1 MHLVARLALSGKQPQ
16 NKEVSQNQEGT
27 SGPPQRRTLP
37 REGARPTLRV
47 SAVAERLGVAAAT
60 LRTWDRRYGLGPSEH
75 AAGSHRQYSWADFER
90 LTTMRRLTQQGMAP
104 AEAARVALAQDVT
117 GEVAPAPSPVTNLD
131 PSAASTLKIGP
142 IVDRLDQIPDAARPL
157 VRAAARMD
165 SSTIRQVF
173 SSRLAASGVCETWE
187 ELAMPA
193 LQLVGEHWAQTGQ
206 GVEVEHLLTNALM
219 CSLAD
224 YRHRLGAT
232 RGLTLLASADE
243 DQHDLP
249 LHAAATGMAEY
260 GLRSALL
267 GARMPHSALLAS
279 MRSAQPDVLVLLALI
294 QPVPGQVGQLAGLA
308 EHTRLILAGPGWHG
322 VGTPK
327 SAVTVNSLPVLV
339 DHVRLA
345 IPR

>member
-1 MHLVARLALSGKQPQ
+1 MAGNVKHPQ
-16 NKEVSQNQEGT
+16 TRKVSQSPDGN
-27 SGPPQRRTLP
+27 PPSPQHPP
-37 REGARPTLRV
+37 RSAAGAKPTLRV

-117 GEVAPAPSPVTNLD
+117 GEYAPP
-131 PSAASTLKIGP
+131 AASVTTIGATPTPGHVTGP
-142 IVDRLDQIPDAARPL
+142 IVDQLDDLPEAARPL

-165 SSTIRQVF
+165 SGTIRQVF
-173 SSRLAASGVCETWE
+173 SSRLAASGVCEAWE

-206 GVEVEHLLTNALM
+206 GVDIEHLLTNALI

-224 YRHRLGAT
+224 YRHGLGAT

-249 LHAAATGMAEY
+249 LHAAATGLAEY

-267 GARMPHSALLAS
+267 GARMPHSALLSSLAS
-279 MRSAQPDVLVLLALI
+279 VETDVLVLLALI
-294 QPVPGQVGQLAGLA
+294 QPNLGQVGQLAGVA
-308 EHTRLILAGPGWHG
+308 ENTRLILAGPGWAH

-339 DHVRLA
+339 DHVRMA